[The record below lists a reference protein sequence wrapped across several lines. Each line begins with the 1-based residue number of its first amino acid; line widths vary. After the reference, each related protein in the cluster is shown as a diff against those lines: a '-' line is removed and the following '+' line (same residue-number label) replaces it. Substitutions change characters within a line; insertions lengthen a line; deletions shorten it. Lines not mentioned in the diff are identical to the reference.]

1 VNSSVSHARSPH
13 YTALRCLFVVC
24 LHRGVQLKPE
34 NFAEV
39 KESDTLGSILRV
51 MQKVGLRGRVLP
63 RCNGKKLAALG
74 YAYPVMAQQ
83 KAGNWVVVLN
93 AVKGPDG
100 PAFTVLDPL
109 SSDEQATVAPRA
121 QFVDSWNG
129 ALIRSG

>member
-1 VNSSVSHARSPH
+1 M
-13 YTALRCLFVVC
+13 VC

-63 RCNGKKLAALG
+63 RCKWKKLTALG

-83 KAGNWVVVLN
+83 KAGHWVVVLS

-100 PAFTVLDPL
+100 PALTVLDP
-109 SSDEQATVAPRA
+109 TVRGGAGDAGVARGVRRGLERRA
-121 QFVDSWNG
+121 RFS
-129 ALIRSG
+129 ASARSG